1 MRWEEPHHPG
11 PGLQLD
17 RHNNPL
23 SPTLQH
29 DPPLQPRLH
38 PRQRARLRAVP
49 TTADAQPAAAT
60 VPDDAN
66 DLRGFHFKRL
76 LGKPLTWILI
86 GIFALVGAAVGVAI
100 AGPVIGLAA
109 LVGVVL
115 VGVLIVFAIADS
127 KAADAFFETYA
138 QQRGLALGG
147 KGPLPAVTPLLK
159 KGDDRYA
166 NRTLSGQIAEGIE
179 GTLALYTYEEET
191 RDSDGDKQTNYYRYT
206 LGLVEVPDCVA
217 HCPELYCQRK
227 FGLRSLEKFEDVF
240 RGNKERVKLES
251 EELDEKYEIF
261 ASKQQDAVWLR
272 RLFAPTFI
280 VWLNEQ
286 APDKFAFELVDGAL
300 CCYVSGHKENAADLD
315 GIATATAA
323 VAKRLR
329 EEASETS

>member
-1 MRWEEPHHPG
+1 
-11 PGLQLD
+11 
-17 RHNNPL
+17 
-23 SPTLQH
+23 
-29 DPPLQPRLH
+29 
-38 PRQRARLRAVP
+38 VP
-49 TTADAQPAAAT
+49 TTEDAHATAAT
-60 VPDDAN
+60 PPDDAD

-76 LGKPLTWILI
+76 LRKPLTWILI
-86 GIFALVGAAVGVAI
+86 GVFALIGAGVGAALVGPA
-100 AGPVIGLAA
+100 IGLAA

-115 VGVLIVFAIADS
+115 LGLLIVFGIADS
-127 KAADAFFETYA
+127 QAADAFFETYA
-138 QQRGLALGG
+138 QQRSLVLAG
-147 KGPLPAVTPLLK
+147 KGPLPAATPLLK

-166 NRTLSGQIAEGIE
+166 DRTLSGQIGDGIE

-191 RDSDGDKQTNYYRYT
+191 RDSDGSKQTNYYRYT

-227 FGLRSLEKFEDVF
+227 FGLRALEKFEDAF
-240 RGNKERVKLES
+240 RTKKERVKLES
-251 EELDEKYEIF
+251 EELDQKYEIF

-300 CCYVSGHKENAADLD
+300 CCYVNGHKENAAELD
-315 GIATATAA
+315 GVAAATAA

-329 EEASETS
+329 EEALETSSVPGAGDAPGAAPSEAG

>member
-1 MRWEEPHHPG
+1 
-11 PGLQLD
+11 
-17 RHNNPL
+17 
-23 SPTLQH
+23 
-29 DPPLQPRLH
+29 
-38 PRQRARLRAVP
+38 VP
-49 TTADAQPAAAT
+49 TTPDAHAAAASP
-60 VPDDAN
+60 PDDAD

-76 LGKPLTWILI
+76 LRKPLTWILI
-86 GIFALVGAAVGVAI
+86 GVFALIGAAIGAAIVG
-100 AGPVIGLAA
+100 PLIGLAA

-115 VGVLIVFAIADS
+115 LGLLIVFGIADS

-147 KGPLPAVTPLLK
+147 KSSLPRATPLLK

-166 NRTLSGQIAEGIE
+166 NRTLSGRIGEGID

-227 FGLRSLEKFEDVF
+227 FGLRALEKFEDAF
-240 RGNKERVKLES
+240 RTKKERVKLES
-251 EELDEKYEIF
+251 EELDKKYEIF
-261 ASKQQDAVWLR
+261 AGKQQDAVWLR

-286 APDKFAFELVDGAL
+286 APDKFAFELVDGTL
-300 CCYVSGHKENAADLD
+300 CCYVNGHKENAAELD
-315 GIATATAA
+315 GVAAATAA
-323 VAKRLR
+323 VAKRLK
-329 EEASETS
+329 EEALETSPSAGGSEAG